1 MSDSRP
7 TAVDST
13 VVNLTNCESEPIH
26 RPGAVQPHGVLVAC
40 RGEQFEIVHI
50 SENVQSLFGLTAAEL
65 LGQPLVT
72 IFAENEAA
80 IWDQQLRQEVTDTR
94 PTYLFTVGIRGVEQ
108 TFDVI
113 AHRSDD
119 LAFVEFE
126 PSSESSGFTAPDL
139 YRRMQTAFR
148 KFHQTESIEA
158 LYRACAQQVRTISGF
173 DRVMVYRFDDEWN
186 GQVVAEERREDL
198 EPFLGLHYPA
208 ADIPAQ
214 ARELYTKNW
223 LRFIPDRDYRP
234 VAILGV
240 PSAKTSADLDLSFSV
255 LRSVSPIHIEYL
267 RNMGV
272 GASMSISLLREGRL
286 WGLIAC
292 HHYTPRLVP
301 FDVRTACEL
310 LGQILSL
317 TLSLAEDRQRESY
330 RREMML
336 AGSELVRN
344 VIRHDDTM
352 KALIDSDPNMLTF
365 VEADGGAVVL
375 GDNVARIGQTPGDD
389 NILAIV
395 GRLRELPGDDDV
407 FATDCWSSFSD
418 TTLLGNVAAGVLAI
432 SLNASRSHYVLW
444 FRAEQIRT
452 VDWAGDPAKS
462 ITKGD
467 GSARLSPRGSFALW
481 RETVRGRSN
490 PWTAAELEAAKILR
504 DGIMRQMLQRSE
516 SLAAINQ
523 DLRLASEERE
533 KTLQSE
539 RAARAESD
547 RLNRM
552 KDDFVATLSHEL
564 RTPLNSILGWSQIF
578 GLTKQDLPPE
588 MQEGVAVI
596 ERNARSQAQMID
608 DLLDVNRIMSGKLRL
623 DLQDA
628 HLPSIVQDAL
638 ASVAITATN
647 KGVRI
652 EKLIDPLMG
661 VETTGDPGRLQ
672 QIVWNLLSN
681 AVKFTPKGG
690 KVQLVLQRVNSHIEL
705 SISDTG
711 QGIEP
716 EFLPHVFD
724 RFRQADA
731 SSTRRHGGLGLGLS
745 IVRSLVEL
753 HGGSV
758 QAFSSGTGRGSTF
771 VVSLPVRA
779 MQRKSVPSDTSSDSS
794 MGDALNLSH
803 LRILVV
809 DDEADARLLTRRIL
823 EANQCVVT
831 PADSVAAALAE
842 TESSTFDLIL
852 SDIGMPGSDG
862 YEFIRKLR
870 AREAETRRTK
880 TPAIA
885 LTAYARPDDRRRSLL
900 AGFQAHIAKPFEAGE
915 LLALI
920 ASLTGRV

>member
-1 MSDSRP
+1 MSDAQPS
-7 TAVDST
+7 

-26 RPGAVQPHGVLVAC
+26 RPGAVQPHGVLIAC
-40 RGEQFEIVHI
+40 RGEQFEIVHV
-50 SENVQSLFGLTAAEL
+50 SENVQSLFAFSPAEL
-65 LGQPLVT
+65 LGKPLVT
-72 IFAENEAA
+72 IFAEDEAEV
-80 IWDQQLRQEVTDTR
+80 WDRQLRREVTDTR
-94 PTYLFTVGIRGVEQ
+94 PVYLFTVGIRGVEQ

-113 AHRSDD
+113 AHRSGE

-126 PSSESSGFTAPDL
+126 ASSESSGFTAPDL
-139 YRRMQTAFR
+139 YRRIQTAFR
-148 KFHQTESIEA
+148 KFHQTQSIDA
-158 LYRACAQQVRTISGF
+158 LYSACAQEVRTISGF
-173 DRVMVYRFDDEWN
+173 DRVMVYHFDDQWN

-234 VAILGV
+234 VALVGA
-240 PSAKTSADLDLSFSV
+240 PSATAADQLDMSFCV

-272 GASMSISLLREGRL
+272 GASMSISLLRDGRL

-292 HHYTPRLVP
+292 HHYAPRLVP

-310 LGQILSL
+310 LGQVLSL
-317 TLSLAEDRQRESY
+317 TMTLAEDRQREDY

-336 AGSELVRN
+336 AGNALVEN
-344 VIRHDDTM
+344 IIRHDDTM
-352 KALIDSDPNMLTF
+352 KALIDSEPNILTF

-375 GDNVARIGQTPGDD
+375 GDTVARIGQTPGDED
-389 NILAIV
+389 TLGIV
-395 GRLRELPGDDDV
+395 RRLNETQSEDV
-407 FATDCWSSFSD
+407 FATDCWGSFTESM
-418 TTLLGNVAAGVLAI
+418 LLSNVAAGVLAI
-432 SLNASRSHYVLW
+432 SLNVSRSHYILW
-444 FRAEQIRT
+444 FRSEQVRT

-462 ITKGD
+462 IVKGD
-467 GSARLSPRGSFALW
+467 GTARLSPRGSFALW

-490 PWTAAELEAAKILR
+490 PWTTAELEAAKILR

-533 KTLQSE
+533 KMLQSE
-539 RAARAESD
+539 RTARAESD

-564 RTPLNSILGWSQIF
+564 RTPLNSILGWAQIF
-578 GLTKQDLPPE
+578 GLSKDVLPE
-588 MQEGVAVI
+588 QMQEGVAII

-623 DLQDA
+623 DLQEA

-638 ASVAITATN
+638 ASVVITATN

-652 EKLIDPLMG
+652 EKLIDPLIG

-690 KVQLVLQRVNSHIEL
+690 KVQVVLQRVNSHIEL

-711 QGIEP
+711 QGIP
-716 EFLPHVFD
+716 AEFLPHVFD

-758 QAFSSGTGRGSTF
+758 QAFSSGKDRGSSF

-779 MQRKSVPSDTSSDSS
+779 MQRRPAPNEANYDGAV
-794 MGDALNLSH
+794 GDALNLSR

-831 PADSVAAALAE
+831 PAGSVAEALKE
-842 TESSTFDLIL
+842 FDVNTFDLVL

-862 YEFIRKLR
+862 YELIRSLR
-870 AREAETRRTK
+870 SHETAANRLK

-885 LTAYARPDDRRRSLL
+885 LTAYARPDDRRRALL
-900 AGFQAHIAKPFEAGE
+900 AGFQAHIAKPFETGE